1 MYVVIPET
9 EEGFTDT
16 MAIRIYASHDDAE
29 AYADKLMEAGYACV
43 LIKPMVLE

>member
-16 MAIRIYASHDDAE
+16 MAMRMYECNDAAN
-29 AYADKLMEAGYACV
+29 AYADELMEAGYACV
-43 LIKPMVLE
+43 LIKHMLPE